1 MRSKNFIT
9 CSVFLYRVKC
19 GPKIVSHVP
28 YYCRVKCGPKISLGN
43 WLALL
48 SANYG
53 MSGLNVAGGK
63 FWDIAVHPPRRTCIY
78 SLSKRSE
85 KQIWGPCVKDIQG
98 WEERQGGSP
107 SLSLCV
113 FILPMW
119 AKWAFSVVVAT
130 KGRSSVEVDWH
141 GLSAWLFRH
150 SSPCNRTIHNLN
162 TVHVSGILITSIQS
176 MHKELSQLL
185 CSEPLILSTHQSYST
200 HNLIHCPHIRTTHNL
215 LHCPHIKTNHNLLHC
230 PHIRTTHSLLH
241 CPHIKTTHNLLHC
254 PHIKTTHNL
263 ELLWTLEQQVPSVL
277 LSELW
282 SCSSIW
288 FCVLFVSFTVLTN
301 GAETPNATSNII

>member
-9 CSVFLYRVKC
+9 CSVLLYRVKC

-78 SLSKRSE
+78 SLSKLSE

-113 FILPMW
+113 YIRPLRRDSWSSLNVYLRPLRWDSWSSLKYLP
-119 AKWAFSVVVAT
+119 
-130 KGRSSVEVDWH
+130 
-141 GLSAWLFRH
+141 
-150 SSPCNRTIHNLN
+150 
-162 TVHVSGILITSIQS
+162 
-176 MHKELSQLL
+176 
-185 CSEPLILSTHQSYST
+185 
-200 HNLIHCPHIRTTHNL
+200 
-215 LHCPHIKTNHNLLHC
+215 
-230 PHIRTTHSLLH
+230 
-241 CPHIKTTHNLLHC
+241 
-254 PHIKTTHNL
+254 
-263 ELLWTLEQQVPSVL
+263 
-277 LSELW
+277 
-282 SCSSIW
+282 
-288 FCVLFVSFTVLTN
+288 SFK
-301 GAETPNATSNII
+301 I